1 MALTLCI
8 RSSAAARGSLA
19 RAMCTSHLPTKLT
32 QDERAEMLP
41 TAEGW
46 KPVDGRDAIEKTF
59 VFEDFT
65 AAWDFMSKTARVADI
80 VCDVRILVGVCS

>member
-1 MALTLCI
+1 MALTLC
-8 RSSAAARGSLA
+8 RRSAAATRWGMA
-19 RAMCTSHLPTKLT
+19 RSMCTSHLPVKLT
-32 QDERAEMLP
+32 EEERSEMLP

-65 AAWDFMSKTARVADI
+65 AAWDFMSKTARIADI
-80 VCDVRILVGVCS
+80 VSLCGN

>member
-1 MALTLCI
+1 
-8 RSSAAARGSLA
+8 
-19 RAMCTSHLPTKLT
+19 
-32 QDERAEMLP
+32 MLP
-41 TAEGW
+41 TADGW

-80 VCDVRILVGVCS
+80 VSDLRILSDTCSRLCIPLRADESPPRMVQRIQPRGGHPGNP